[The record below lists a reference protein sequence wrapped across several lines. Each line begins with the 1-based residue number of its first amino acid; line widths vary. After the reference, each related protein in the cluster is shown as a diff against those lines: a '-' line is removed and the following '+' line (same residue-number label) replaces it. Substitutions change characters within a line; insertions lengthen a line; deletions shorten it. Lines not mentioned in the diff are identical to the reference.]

1 MIMVMMMTMLL
12 LLLLLM
18 MNQCAARTHGGA
30 KETPV
35 HLRARQQ
42 LARLAGAVA
51 LPR

>member
-1 MIMVMMMTMLL
+1 MVMMMTMLL
-12 LLLLLM
+12 LLLLLMM